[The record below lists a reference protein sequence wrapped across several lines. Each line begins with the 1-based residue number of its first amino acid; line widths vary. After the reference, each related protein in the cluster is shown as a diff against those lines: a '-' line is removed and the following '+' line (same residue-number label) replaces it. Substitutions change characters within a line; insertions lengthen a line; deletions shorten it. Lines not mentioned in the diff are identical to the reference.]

1 MLLPADVTD
10 LNLSGGKNNG
20 SNSLD
25 LLEDVMLEEIDAAA
39 NLVNNT
45 SIGKRDSLKKKSAL
59 KVSVLDKENSSLIVD
74 IVGGDSIEKDKN
86 SGEEIDFENLIQ
98 KYETILTVEEVKKDS
113 TKNLKVKGF

>member
-1 MLLPADVTD
+1 MLLPADVT
-10 LNLSGGKNNG
+10 NLEMSGGKVNG

-59 KVSVLDKENSSLIVD
+59 KVSVLDKENSSLVD
-74 IVGGDSIEKDKN
+74 IVGGDSIEN
-86 SGEEIDFENLIQ
+86 SKSPVDEHDFEKLI
-98 KYETILTVEEVKKDS
+98 
-113 TKNLKVKGF
+113 